1 MRKVQLGGGGG
12 DLLNGVPPNRR
23 GLDSCVELNVKAGI
37 FFQFH
42 KIKHLADVL
51 IFTQDMIC

>member
-1 MRKVQLGGGGG
+1 MRKVQLGGGRG
-12 DLLNGVPPNRR
+12 DVLNGVPPNRR

-51 IFTQDMIC
+51 ILPKT